1 MMRPWGGRALLT
13 LWWSMPLADACDM
26 PSTVAPSPRLARR
39 TRRLAPLLALG
50 LLAALASEAAAQGS
64 GGDDRAVLHDR
75 CVAFAQAH
83 PQEGLER
90 AKEWREQGGG
100 FYADHCIAMAL
111 FQLHDFA
118 QAAQRFEQLATA
130 TFGMPPRQ
138 RAQTLDQAGQ
148 AWLAAQEPARA
159 KSAFDAAIELN
170 GDDADLRIDRAE
182 AFADLQQ
189 YWDAIDDLNRASELA
204 PDRAEIYF
212 YRGSAYR
219 HVDSR
224 ELALEDIEHG
234 LSLAP
239 GSTVGLLERG
249 ILRRLAGDIAGAR
262 QDWKRVSELAP
273 NSLEAKAAEINLA
286 NLKGKGPG
294 GKPAAAP
301 TPKTP

>member
-1 MMRPWGGRALLT
+1 
-13 LWWSMPLADACDM
+13 MPA
-26 PSTVAPSPRLARR
+26 TVAPSRRRPRLARG
-39 TRRLAPLLALG
+39 TRPLVPLVALC
-50 LLAALASEAAAQGS
+50 LLAALATEAAAQRGAS
-64 GGDDRAVLHDR
+64 DDLAVLHDR

-83 PQEGLER
+83 PEEGLER

-100 FYADHCIAMAL
+100 FYADHCVAMAL
-111 FQLHDFA
+111 FQLHQFA
-118 QAAQRFEQLATA
+118 EAAQRFEQLATA
-130 TFGMPPRQ
+130 TLGMPPRQ
-138 RAQTLDQAGQ
+138 RAQALDQAGQ
-148 AWLAAQEPARA
+148 AWLSAQEPARA

-182 AFADLQQ
+182 AFADLQR
-189 YWDAIDDLNRASELA
+189 YWDAIDDLNRASDLD
-204 PDRAEIYF
+204 PNRADTYF

-239 GSTVGLLERG
+239 NSTMGLLERG

-273 NSLEAKAAEINLA
+273 NSAAAKAAEINLA

-294 GKPAAAP
+294 DKPALGPAP
-301 TPKTP
+301 KMP